1 LAWLVP
7 YSPGTIEA
15 RGFKGGKQVSVTR
28 RETSGVAARL
38 VVSTD
43 RKQLS
48 ADGEDVA
55 MISVEV
61 QDAHGRPA
69 PLAASDVAFKI
80 AGEGRLIGVGN
91 GDPTSHEPDKGASR
105 KAFSGLC
112 MAIVQSTKA
121 AGTITVEASSPGLE
135 SARLSIVT
143 MQARLRP
150 QVAVW
155 EWDVPAGEGVT
166 GLWRKVRPAGGGDM
180 LEMLFGGGGDMVMI
194 LKQENALVT
203 GAMEGGGGG
212 LFSAGKDAPLPLMDG
227 KVDGNRVSFKA
238 GAATYT
244 GTLVG
249 DELRLERTG
258 GMDLPES
265 FTRAAPPPPAGRR
278 PAIGPPPDGV
288 DPSIP
293 SFAPSQGGRPPM
305 IFRRSQR

>member
-1 LAWLVP
+1 M
-7 YSPGTIEA
+7 
-15 RGFKGGKQVSVTR
+15 
-28 RETSGVAARL
+28 
-38 VVSTD
+38 
-43 RKQLS
+43 S
-48 ADGEDVA
+48 ADGEDVV
-55 MISVEV
+55 MFSVEV
-61 QDAHGRPA
+61 QDAQGRLA
-69 PLAASDVAFKI
+69 PLAANGVAFKI
-80 AGEGRLIGVGN
+80 AGEGRLLGVGN

-112 MAIVQSTKA
+112 MALVQSTKA
-121 AGTITVEASSPGLE
+121 AGTITLEASSPGLE

-155 EWDVPAGEGVT
+155 GWDVPAGEGVT
-166 GLWRKVRPAGGGDM
+166 GLWRKVRTARGGDM

-194 LKQENALVT
+194 LKQESALVT

-212 LFSAGKDAPLPLMDG
+212 LFSADKDEPLPLVDG
-227 KVDGNRVSFKA
+227 KAEGSRISFKA
-238 GAATYT
+238 GATTYA
-244 GTLVG
+244 GTLNG

-265 FTRAAPPPPAGRR
+265 FTRAAPPPPAGKR

-293 SFAPSQGGRPPM
+293 SFAPSEGGHPPL